1 MSSLLTHDELERYS
15 MKFICFLYQTTLGD
29 LNKSHKTMDVFF
41 RAVSTGAYERPS
53 YGFQAVNEIIRKLK
67 TEGLVE
73 VVSASEV
80 RLTSSGLEK
89 CRKDCK

>member
-80 RLTSSGLEK
+80 RLTSSRPREVQKRL
-89 CRKDCK
+89 